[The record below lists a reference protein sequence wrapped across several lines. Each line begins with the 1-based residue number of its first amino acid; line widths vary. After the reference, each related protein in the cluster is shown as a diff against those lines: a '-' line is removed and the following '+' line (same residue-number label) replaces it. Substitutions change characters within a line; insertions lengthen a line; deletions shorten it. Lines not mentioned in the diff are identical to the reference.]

1 MSFSEDMQQIKNYAL
16 KMNAE
21 KQLEKI
27 STDKISATL
36 KNYENTYW
44 NVIDYGFILP
54 NLKECKECF
63 TVSNLISI
71 ASEKVWAPKKDTI
84 N

>member
-1 MSFSEDMQQIKNYAL
+1 MTE
-16 KMNAE
+16 E

-27 STDKISATL
+27 SKDRINATF

-63 TVSNLISI
+63 TVGNLISI
-71 ASEKVWAPKKDTI
+71 ASGKVYAPKKDTI

>member
-1 MSFSEDMQQIKNYAL
+1 MTE
-16 KMNAE
+16 E

-27 STDKISATL
+27 SKDRINATF

-54 NLKECKECF
+54 NLKQCKACF
-63 TVSNLISI
+63 TVSNLISM
-71 ASEKVWAPKKDTI
+71 ASGKAWAPKKDTI